1 MIDIWDASEYE
12 RSTDALEAAIKAAVQ
27 DALSETR
34 NAGRAAFAVYSR
46 ARPDRVAA
54 VLGSVDSSLAQ
65 KLKEGLQEGEAQQ
78 RVCTVACFLSALCT
92 VEPFRAR
99 HCMYHTLAPMYP

>member
-1 MIDIWDASEYE
+1 MGGAHWTSSACAQVIDIWDASDYE

-34 NAGRAAFAVYSR
+34 NAGRAAFAVYSH

-54 VLGSVDSSLAQ
+54 VLGSVDNSLAQ

-78 RVCTVACFLSALCT
+78 
-92 VEPFRAR
+92 
-99 HCMYHTLAPMYP
+99 